1 MKGAL
6 SIMNNQKDQQMKQAV
21 YFIDD
26 EPTDMRSTEVSSN
39 SMQTVIP
46 NSIPRTTVQKQSD
59 SQHSNCTTTVPANK
73 YVRKSAL
80 SNQRQQPVAPP
91 YNQPVQPTSVYQQPA
106 VSAPFNTQH
115 PISQDNPIET
125 TIQKLQA
132 KWVSDSQ
139 KAYREKQFKFDNS
152 TLAPDSQGCLLI
164 LHSNGINTVGK
175 PFSPCRN
182 LQAQKIIEH
191 DTKKGFIK
199 YTFDTPT
206 GEHRSVIVDADC
218 SALQRYNLLQDNGF
232 IVDAN
237 LPATICAE
245 LIARYTASGLA
256 SIPPQIKYSPGWYFS
271 EKHWGFQESEW
282 VDLNAVLLSFTVP
295 PTPDMILYQL
305 VSLYAILQ
313 ERLPSKMWI
322 RRPICILTHEY
333 LYTDLCIDSTPY
345 VFKKALESLR
355 DRPIVWIR
363 SENINFNESS
373 SAYSRDK
380 NYQAL
385 MNSMQSNQKHPLYMV
400 VSSNL
405 TPRQRTFCLPI
416 QDFIDP
422 YEATNSIDSIG
433 GLINSIMNNANAFN
447 LTVERSFTKVFDDLG
462 EDCSVQREIA
472 ALSMIADVVKWHYSM
487 QVPPQTLSVRCDEY
501 LETYTRYW
509 DKLDTGSILAP
520 FRNALYAARR
530 SNMICFRSLEDVDIS
545 FDCQKEIL
553 YDDTYYYT
561 STALL
566 KKIIKAHLSSYMPS
580 DVLNRLKTTGVL
592 SGSVPKTLTL
602 APNEPKDFRFRTLLR
617 SNLHQPGSR
626 DLVEV

>member
-1 MKGAL
+1 
-6 SIMNNQKDQQMKQAV
+6 MNNQKDQQMKQAV

-91 YNQPVQPTSVYQQPA
+91 YNQPVQPTNVYQQPA

-385 MNSMQSNQKHPLYMV
+385 MNSTQSNQKHPLYMV

-447 LTVERSFTKVFDDLG
+447 STVERSFTKVFDDLG

-509 DKLDTGSILAP
+509 ERINDGNILTP

-530 SNMICFRSLEDVDIS
+530 SDMICFRPLEGVDSS
-545 FDCQKEIL
+545 FECQKEIL

-566 KKIIKAHLSSYMPS
+566 KKIIKVQLRSYMPS

-626 DLVEV
+626 DLAEI

>member
-1 MKGAL
+1 
-6 SIMNNQKDQQMKQAV
+6 MNNQKDQQMKQAV

-91 YNQPVQPTSVYQQPA
+91 YNQPVQPTNVYQQPA

-115 PISQDNPIET
+115 PISQNNPIET

-305 VSLYAILQ
+305 VSLYAMLQ

-447 LTVERSFTKVFDDLG
+447 STVERSFTKVFDDLG

-509 DKLDTGSILAP
+509 ERINDGNILTP

-530 SNMICFRSLEDVDIS
+530 SDMICFRPLEDVDSS
-545 FDCQKEIL
+545 FECQKEIL

-566 KKIIKAHLSSYMPS
+566 KKIIKVQLRSYMPS
-580 DVLNRLKTTGVL
+580 DVLSRLKTVGVL
-592 SGSVPKTLTL
+592 SGSVSKTLTL
-602 APNEPKDFRFRTLLR
+602 APNESKDFRFRTLLR
-617 SNLHQPGSR
+617 STLHQPGSR
-626 DLVEV
+626 DLAEI

>member
-1 MKGAL
+1 
-6 SIMNNQKDQQMKQAV
+6 MNNQKDQQMKQAV

-91 YNQPVQPTSVYQQPA
+91 YNQPVQPTNVYQQPA

-152 TLAPDSQGCLLI
+152 ALAPDSQGCLLI

-345 VFKKALESLR
+345 VFKKALESLI
-355 DRPIVWIR
+355 DRPLVWIR
-363 SENINFNESS
+363 AENINFNESS

-385 MNSMQSNQKHPLYMV
+385 MNSTQSNQKHPLYMV

-416 QDFIDP
+416 QDFIDS

-447 LTVERSFTKVFDDLG
+447 STVERSFTKVFDDLG

-509 DKLDTGSILAP
+509 ERINDGNILTP

-530 SNMICFRSLEDVDIS
+530 SDMICFRPLEDVDSS

-566 KKIIKAHLSSYMPS
+566 KKIIKVQLRSYMPS
-580 DVLNRLKTTGVL
+580 DVLNRLKTAGVL
-592 SGSVPKTLTL
+592 SGSVPKTLTF
-602 APNEPKDFRFRTLLR
+602 APNESKDFRFRTLLR
-617 SNLHQPGSR
+617 SSLHQPGSR
-626 DLVEV
+626 DLVEI

>member
-1 MKGAL
+1 
-6 SIMNNQKDQQMKQAV
+6 MNNQKDQQMKQAV

-91 YNQPVQPTSVYQQPA
+91 YNQPVQPTNVYQQPA

-385 MNSMQSNQKHPLYMV
+385 MNSTQSNQKHPLYMV

-422 YEATNSIDSIG
+422 YEATNSIDSIC

-447 LTVERSFTKVFDDLG
+447 STVERSFTKVFDDLG

-509 DKLDTGSILAP
+509 ERINDGNILTP

-530 SNMICFRSLEDVDIS
+530 SDMICFRPLEDVDSS
-545 FDCQKEIL
+545 FECQKEIL

-566 KKIIKAHLSSYMPS
+566 KKIIKVQLRSYMPS
-580 DVLNRLKTTGVL
+580 DVLNRLKTAGVL
-592 SGSVPKTLTL
+592 SGSVPKTLTF
-602 APNEPKDFRFRTLLR
+602 APNESKDFRFRTLLR
-617 SNLHQPGSR
+617 SSLHQPGSR
-626 DLVEV
+626 DLVEI

>member
-1 MKGAL
+1 
-6 SIMNNQKDQQMKQAV
+6 MNNQKDQQMKQAV

-91 YNQPVQPTSVYQQPA
+91 YNQPVQPTNVYQQPA

-322 RRPICILTHEY
+322 RCPICILTHEY

-509 DKLDTGSILAP
+509 ERINDGNILTP

-530 SNMICFRSLEDVDIS
+530 CDMICFRPLEDVDSS
-545 FDCQKEIL
+545 FECQKEIL

-566 KKIIKAHLSSYMPS
+566 KKIIKVHLRSYMPS
-580 DVLNRLKTTGVL
+580 DVLNRLKTAGVL
-592 SGSVPKTLTL
+592 SGSVPKTLTF
-602 APNEPKDFRFRTLLR
+602 APNESKDFRFRTLLR
-617 SNLHQPGSR
+617 SSLHQPGSR
-626 DLVEV
+626 DLVEI

>member
-1 MKGAL
+1 
-6 SIMNNQKDQQMKQAV
+6 MNNQKDQQMKQAV

-46 NSIPRTTVQKQSD
+46 NSIPQTTVQKQSD

-91 YNQPVQPTSVYQQPA
+91 YNQPVQPTNVYQQPA

-152 TLAPDSQGCLLI
+152 TLALDSQGCLLI

-206 GEHRSVIVDADC
+206 EEHRSVIVDADC

-295 PTPDMILYQL
+295 PTPDIILYQL

-385 MNSMQSNQKHPLYMV
+385 MNSTQSNQKHPLYMV

-447 LTVERSFTKVFDDLG
+447 STVERSFTKVFDDLG

-509 DKLDTGSILAP
+509 ERINDGNILTP

-530 SNMICFRSLEDVDIS
+530 SNMIYFRPLEDVDSS
-545 FDCQKEIL
+545 FDCQREIL

-566 KKIIKAHLSSYMPS
+566 KKIIKVHLSSYMPS

>member
-1 MKGAL
+1 MNASNTSGMINAL
-6 SIMNNQKDQQMKQAV
+6 QNLDGTPYNPP
-21 YFIDD
+21 
-26 EPTDMRSTEVSSN
+26 EEVSSTFPKRN
-39 SMQTVIP
+39 WTQTVTTTQDVTQCSTYYSAAP
-46 NSIPRTTVQKQSD
+46 SNSPVPPSTPSHQSQQPSSSQCDLLEAKAQELQAAWESDVQK
-59 SQHSNCTTTVPANK
+59 AF
-73 YVRKSAL
+73 RK
-80 SNQRQQPVAPP
+80 QR
-91 YNQPVQPTSVYQQPA
+91 
-106 VSAPFNTQH
+106 
-115 PISQDNPIET
+115 
-125 TIQKLQA
+125 L
-132 KWVSDSQ
+132 
-139 KAYREKQFKFDNS
+139 RFDNCA
-152 TLAPDSQGCLLI
+152 LVEDFQGCLTYQCN
-164 LHSNGINTVGK
+164 NGENTIVK

-182 LQAQKIIEH
+182 LRAQKIVDHSTQKEY
-191 DTKKGFIK
+191 IK

-206 GEHRSVIVDADC
+206 GEHKSVIVDATC
-218 SALQRYNLLQDNGF
+218 SALHRYNLLRDNGF
-232 IVDAN
+232 IVFAHL
-237 LPATICAE
+237 LPTVCGE
-245 LIARYTASGLA
+245 LIARYTAA
-256 SIPPQIKYSPGWYFS
+256 TRDSIPPQIKYSPGWYFS

-282 VDLNAVLLSFTVP
+282 VDLNTVLLSFTIS
-295 PTPDMILYQL
+295 PTPDVIMYQL

-333 LYTDLCIDSTPY
+333 LYTDSCIDSTPY
-345 VFKKALESLR
+345 LFKKALESLR

-385 MNSMQSNQKHPLYMV
+385 MNSMQSNQKHPLYMI

-447 LTVERSFTKVFDDLG
+447 STVERSFTKVFDDLG

-509 DKLDTGSILAP
+509 ERINDGNILTP

-566 KKIIKAHLSSYMPS
+566 KRIIKAHLSSYMRPMC
-580 DVLNRLKTTGVL
+580 
-592 SGSVPKTLTL
+592 SV
-602 APNEPKDFRFRTLLR
+602 
-617 SNLHQPGSR
+617 
-626 DLVEV
+626 V

>member
-1 MKGAL
+1 
-6 SIMNNQKDQQMKQAV
+6 MNNQKDQQMKQAV

-46 NSIPRTTVQKQSD
+46 NSIPQTTVQKQSD

-91 YNQPVQPTSVYQQPA
+91 YNQPVQPTNVYQQPA

-295 PTPDMILYQL
+295 PTPDIILYQL

-385 MNSMQSNQKHPLYMV
+385 MNSTQSNQKHPLYMV

-447 LTVERSFTKVFDDLG
+447 STVERSFTKVFDDLG

-509 DKLDTGSILAP
+509 ERINDGNILTP

-530 SNMICFRSLEDVDIS
+530 SDMICFRPLEDVDSS
-545 FDCQKEIL
+545 FECQKEIL

-566 KKIIKAHLSSYMPS
+566 KKIIKVQLRSYMPS
-580 DVLNRLKTTGVL
+580 DVLNRLKTAGVL
-592 SGSVPKTLTL
+592 SGSVPKTLTF
-602 APNEPKDFRFRTLLR
+602 AQNESKDFRFRTLLR
-617 SNLHQPGSR
+617 SSLHQPGSR
-626 DLVEV
+626 DLVEI

>member
-1 MKGAL
+1 
-6 SIMNNQKDQQMKQAV
+6 MNNQKDQQMKQAV

-91 YNQPVQPTSVYQQPA
+91 YNQPVQPTNVYQQPA

-295 PTPDMILYQL
+295 PT
-305 VSLYAILQ
+305 
-313 ERLPSKMWI
+313 
-322 RRPICILTHEY
+322 
-333 LYTDLCIDSTPY
+333 
-345 VFKKALESLR
+345 LESLR

-385 MNSMQSNQKHPLYMV
+385 MNSTQSNQKHPLYMV

-447 LTVERSFTKVFDDLG
+447 STVERSFTKVFDDLG

-509 DKLDTGSILAP
+509 ERINDGNILTP

-530 SNMICFRSLEDVDIS
+530 SDMICFRPLEDVDSS
-545 FDCQKEIL
+545 FECQKEIL

-566 KKIIKAHLSSYMPS
+566 KKIIKVQLRSYMPS
-580 DVLNRLKTTGVL
+580 DVLNRLKTAGVL
-592 SGSVPKTLTL
+592 SGSVPKTLTF
-602 APNEPKDFRFRTLLR
+602 APNESKDFRFRTLLR
-617 SNLHQPGSR
+617 SSLHQPGSR
-626 DLVEV
+626 DLVEI

>member
-1 MKGAL
+1 
-6 SIMNNQKDQQMKQAV
+6 MNNQKDQQMKQAV

-26 EPTDMRSTEVSSN
+26 EPTDTRSTEVSSN

-80 SNQRQQPVAPP
+80 LNQRQQPVAPP
-91 YNQPVQPTSVYQQPA
+91 YNQPFQPTNVYQQPA

-115 PISQDNPIET
+115 PISPDNPIET

-206 GEHRSVIVDADC
+206 GEHKSVIVDADC

-345 VFKKALESLR
+345 LFKKALESLR

-416 QDFIDP
+416 QDFIEP

-447 LTVERSFTKVFDDLG
+447 STVERSFTKVFDDLG

-509 DKLDTGSILAP
+509 ERINDGNILTP

-530 SNMICFRSLEDVDIS
+530 SNMIYFRPLEDVDSS
-545 FDCQKEIL
+545 FDCQREIL

-566 KKIIKAHLSSYMPS
+566 KKIIKVQLRSYMPS
-580 DVLNRLKTTGVL
+580 DVLNRLKTAGVL
-592 SGSVPKTLTL
+592 SGSVSKTLTF
-602 APNEPKDFRFRTLLR
+602 APNDSKDFRFRTLLR
-617 SNLHQPGSR
+617 SSLHQPGSR
-626 DLVEV
+626 DLVEI

>member
-1 MKGAL
+1 MNASDTSGMINAL
-6 SIMNNQKDQQMKQAV
+6 QNLDGTPYNPP
-21 YFIDD
+21 
-26 EPTDMRSTEVSSN
+26 EEVSSTFPKRN
-39 SMQTVIP
+39 WTQTVTTTQDVTQCSTYYSAAP
-46 NSIPRTTVQKQSD
+46 SNSPVPPSTPSHQSQQPSSSQCDLLEAKAQELQAAWESDVQK
-59 SQHSNCTTTVPANK
+59 AF
-73 YVRKSAL
+73 RK
-80 SNQRQQPVAPP
+80 QR
-91 YNQPVQPTSVYQQPA
+91 
-106 VSAPFNTQH
+106 
-115 PISQDNPIET
+115 
-125 TIQKLQA
+125 L
-132 KWVSDSQ
+132 
-139 KAYREKQFKFDNS
+139 RFDNCA
-152 TLAPDSQGCLLI
+152 LVEDFQGCLTYQC
-164 LHSNGINTVGK
+164 SNGENTIVK

-182 LQAQKIIEH
+182 LRAQKIVDHSTQKEY
-191 DTKKGFIK
+191 IK

-206 GEHRSVIVDADC
+206 GEHKSVIVDATC
-218 SALQRYNLLQDNGF
+218 SALHRYNLLRDNGF
-232 IVDAN
+232 IVFAHL
-237 LPATICAE
+237 LPTVCGE
-245 LIARYTASGLA
+245 LIARYTAA
-256 SIPPQIKYSPGWYFS
+256 TRDSIPPQIKYSPGWYFS

-282 VDLNAVLLSFTVP
+282 VDLNTVLLSFTIS
-295 PTPDMILYQL
+295 PTPDVIMYQL

-333 LYTDLCIDSTPY
+333 LYTDSCIDSTPY
-345 VFKKALESLR
+345 LFKKALESLR

-385 MNSMQSNQKHPLYMV
+385 MNSTQSNQKHPLYMV

-447 LTVERSFTKVFDDLG
+447 STVERSFTKVFDDLG

-509 DKLDTGSILAP
+509 ERINDGNILTP

-530 SNMICFRSLEDVDIS
+530 SNMICFRPLEDVDSS

-566 KKIIKAHLSSYMPS
+566 KKIIKVQLRSYMPS
-580 DVLNRLKTTGVL
+580 DVLNRLKTAGVL
-592 SGSVPKTLTL
+592 SGSVPKTLTF
-602 APNEPKDFRFRTLLR
+602 APNESKDFRFRTLLR
-617 SNLHQPGSR
+617 SSLHQPGSR
-626 DLVEV
+626 DLVEI

>member
-1 MKGAL
+1 MNASNTSGMINAL
-6 SIMNNQKDQQMKQAV
+6 QNLDGTPYNPP
-21 YFIDD
+21 
-26 EPTDMRSTEVSSN
+26 EEVSSTFPKRN
-39 SMQTVIP
+39 WTQTVTTTQDVTQYSTYYSAAP
-46 NSIPRTTVQKQSD
+46 SNSPVPPSTPSHQSQQPSSSQCDLLEAKAQELQAAWESDVQK
-59 SQHSNCTTTVPANK
+59 AF
-73 YVRKSAL
+73 RK
-80 SNQRQQPVAPP
+80 QR
-91 YNQPVQPTSVYQQPA
+91 
-106 VSAPFNTQH
+106 
-115 PISQDNPIET
+115 
-125 TIQKLQA
+125 L
-132 KWVSDSQ
+132 
-139 KAYREKQFKFDNS
+139 RFDNCA
-152 TLAPDSQGCLLI
+152 LVEDFQGCLTYQC
-164 LHSNGINTVGK
+164 SNGENTIVK

-182 LQAQKIIEH
+182 LRAQKIVDHSTQKEY
-191 DTKKGFIK
+191 IK

-206 GEHRSVIVDADC
+206 GEHKSVIVDATC
-218 SALQRYNLLQDNGF
+218 SALHRYNLLRDNGF
-232 IVDAN
+232 IVFAHL
-237 LPATICAE
+237 LPTVCGE
-245 LIARYTASGLA
+245 LIARYTAA
-256 SIPPQIKYSPGWYFS
+256 TRDSIPPQIKYSPGWYFS

-282 VDLNAVLLSFTVP
+282 VDLNTVLLSFTIS
-295 PTPDMILYQL
+295 PTPDVIMYQL

-333 LYTDLCIDSTPY
+333 LYTDSCIDSTPY
-345 VFKKALESLR
+345 LFKKALESLR

-385 MNSMQSNQKHPLYMV
+385 MNSMQSNQKHPLYMI

-447 LTVERSFTKVFDDLG
+447 STVERSFTKVFDDLG

-509 DKLDTGSILAP
+509 ERINDGNILTP

-566 KKIIKAHLSSYMPS
+566 KKIIKNPEQRVTLSLQSPLMGYLYAVRCAQSSKNGGCPFWISLKNSHPCTKRVKGFSLS
-580 DVLNRLKTTGVL
+580 DTSKKHPASTRK
-592 SGSVPKTLTL
+592 S
-602 APNEPKDFRFRTLLR
+602 
-617 SNLHQPGSR
+617 
-626 DLVEV
+626 

>member
-1 MKGAL
+1 
-6 SIMNNQKDQQMKQAV
+6 MNNQKDQQMKQAV

-91 YNQPVQPTSVYQQPA
+91 YNQPVQPTNVYQQPA

-333 LYTDLCIDSTPY
+333 LYTALCIDSTPY

-385 MNSMQSNQKHPLYMV
+385 MNSTQSNQKHPLYMV

-447 LTVERSFTKVFDDLG
+447 STVERSFTKVFDDLG

-509 DKLDTGSILAP
+509 ERINDGNILTP

-530 SNMICFRSLEDVDIS
+530 SDMICFRPLEDVDSS
-545 FDCQKEIL
+545 FECQKEIL

-566 KKIIKAHLSSYMPS
+566 KKIIKVQLRSYMPS
-580 DVLNRLKTTGVL
+580 DVLNRLKTAGVL
-592 SGSVPKTLTL
+592 SGSVPKTLTF
-602 APNEPKDFRFRTLLR
+602 APNESKDFRFRTLLR
-617 SNLHQPGSR
+617 SSLHQPGSR
-626 DLVEV
+626 DLVEI

>member
-1 MKGAL
+1 
-6 SIMNNQKDQQMKQAV
+6 MNNQKDQQMKQAV

-26 EPTDMRSTEVSSN
+26 EPTDTRSTEVSSN

-80 SNQRQQPVAPP
+80 LNQRQQPVAPP
-91 YNQPVQPTSVYQQPA
+91 YNQPFQPTNVYQQPA

-115 PISQDNPIET
+115 PISPDNPIET

-206 GEHRSVIVDADC
+206 GEHKSVIVDADC

-345 VFKKALESLR
+345 LFKKALESLR

-416 QDFIDP
+416 QDFIEP

-447 LTVERSFTKVFDDLG
+447 STVERSFTKVFDDLG

-509 DKLDTGSILAP
+509 ERINDGNILTP

-530 SNMICFRSLEDVDIS
+530 SNIICFYPLEDANSS
-545 FDCQKEIL
+545 FNCQKEIL

-566 KKIIKAHLSSYMPS
+566 KKIIKVQLRSYMPS
-580 DVLNRLKTTGVL
+580 DVLNRLKTAGVL
-592 SGSVPKTLTL
+592 SGSVPKTLTF
-602 APNEPKDFRFRTLLR
+602 APNESKDFRFRTLLR
-617 SNLHQPGSR
+617 SSLHQPGSR
-626 DLVEV
+626 DLVEI

>member
-1 MKGAL
+1 
-6 SIMNNQKDQQMKQAV
+6 MNNQKDQQMKQAV

-91 YNQPVQPTSVYQQPA
+91 YNQPFQPTNVYQQPA

-345 VFKKALESLR
+345 IFKKALESLR

-509 DKLDTGSILAP
+509 ERINDGNILTP

-530 SNMICFRSLEDVDIS
+530 CDMICFRPLEDVDSS
-545 FDCQKEIL
+545 FECQKEIL

-566 KKIIKAHLSSYMPS
+566 KKIIKVQLRSYMPS
-580 DVLNRLKTTGVL
+580 DVLNRLKTAGVL
-592 SGSVPKTLTL
+592 SGSVPKTLTF
-602 APNEPKDFRFRTLLR
+602 APNESKDFRFRTLLR
-617 SNLHQPGSR
+617 SSLHQPGSR
-626 DLVEV
+626 DLVEI

>member
-1 MKGAL
+1 MNASNTSGMINAL
-6 SIMNNQKDQQMKQAV
+6 QNLDGTPYNPP
-21 YFIDD
+21 
-26 EPTDMRSTEVSSN
+26 EEVSSTFPKRN
-39 SMQTVIP
+39 WTQTV
-46 NSIPRTTVQKQSD
+46 
-59 SQHSNCTTTVPANK
+59 TTTQDVTQCSTYYSAAPSNSPVPP
-73 YVRKSAL
+73 STP
-80 SNQRQQPVAPP
+80 SHQSQQP
-91 YNQPVQPTSVYQQPA
+91 S
-106 VSAPFNTQH
+106 S
-115 PISQDNPIET
+115 SQCDQLKAAWE
-125 TIQKLQA
+125 
-132 KWVSDSQ
+132 SDAQ
-139 KAYREKQFKFDNS
+139 KAYRQKALSFENYGLTTDPQGYLVLLYSNS
-152 TLAPDSQGCLLI
+152 VS
-164 LHSNGINTVGK
+164 TVGK

-206 GEHRSVIVDADC
+206 GEHKSVIVDADC

-237 LPATICAE
+237 HPATICAE
-245 LIARYTASGLA
+245 LIARYTAPMLNSVSPL
-256 SIPPQIKYSPGWYFS
+256 IKYSPGWYS
-271 EKHWGFQESEW
+271 SKNSWGFQESNW
-282 VDLNAVLLSFTVP
+282 VDLNTVLFSFTLP
-295 PTPDMILYQL
+295 STSDMVMYQL
-305 VSLYAILQ
+305 LSLYAVLQ
-313 ERLPSKMWI
+313 GRLSPELWI
-322 RRPICILTHEY
+322 RRPFCVLTHNRH
-333 LYTDLCIDSTPY
+333 LHTDLSLDESPR
-345 VFKKALESLR
+345 VFKKELESLI
-355 DRPIVWIR
+355 DRPLVWIR
-363 SENINFNESS
+363 AENINFNESS

-447 LTVERSFTKVFDDLG
+447 STVERSFTKVFDDLG

-509 DKLDTGSILAP
+509 ERINDGNILTP

-530 SNMICFRSLEDVDIS
+530 SDMICFRPLEDVDSS

-566 KKIIKAHLSSYMPS
+566 KKIIKVQLRSYMPS
-580 DVLNRLKTTGVL
+580 DVLNRLKTAGVL
-592 SGSVPKTLTL
+592 SGSVPKTLTF
-602 APNEPKDFRFRTLLR
+602 APNESKDFRFRTLLR
-617 SNLHQPGSR
+617 SSLHQPGSR
-626 DLVEV
+626 DLVEI

>member
-1 MKGAL
+1 
-6 SIMNNQKDQQMKQAV
+6 MNNQKDQQMKQAV

-91 YNQPVQPTSVYQQPA
+91 YNQPVQPTNVYQQPA

-152 TLAPDSQGCLLI
+152 ALAPDSQGCLLI

-385 MNSMQSNQKHPLYMV
+385 MNSTQSNQKHPLYMV

-447 LTVERSFTKVFDDLG
+447 STVERSFTKVFDDLG

-509 DKLDTGSILAP
+509 ERINDDNILTP

-530 SNMICFRSLEDVDIS
+530 SDMICFRPLEDVDSS
-545 FDCQKEIL
+545 FECQKEIL

-566 KKIIKAHLSSYMPS
+566 KKIIKVQLRSYMPS
-580 DVLNRLKTTGVL
+580 DVLNRLKTAGVL
-592 SGSVPKTLTL
+592 SGSVPKTLTF
-602 APNEPKDFRFRTLLR
+602 APNESKDFRFRTLLR
-617 SNLHQPGSR
+617 SSLHQPGSR
-626 DLVEV
+626 DLVEI

>member
-1 MKGAL
+1 MNASNTSGMINAL
-6 SIMNNQKDQQMKQAV
+6 QNLDGTPYNPP
-21 YFIDD
+21 
-26 EPTDMRSTEVSSN
+26 EEVSSTFPKRN
-39 SMQTVIP
+39 WTQTVTTTQDVTQYSTYYSAAP
-46 NSIPRTTVQKQSD
+46 SNSPVPPSTPSHQSQQPSSSQCDLLEAKAQELQAAWESDVQK
-59 SQHSNCTTTVPANK
+59 AF
-73 YVRKSAL
+73 RK
-80 SNQRQQPVAPP
+80 QR
-91 YNQPVQPTSVYQQPA
+91 
-106 VSAPFNTQH
+106 
-115 PISQDNPIET
+115 
-125 TIQKLQA
+125 L
-132 KWVSDSQ
+132 
-139 KAYREKQFKFDNS
+139 RFDNCA
-152 TLAPDSQGCLLI
+152 LVEDFQGCLTYQC
-164 LHSNGINTVGK
+164 SNGENTIVK

-182 LQAQKIIEH
+182 LRAQKIVDHSTQKEY
-191 DTKKGFIK
+191 IK

-206 GEHRSVIVDADC
+206 GEHKSVIVDATC
-218 SALQRYNLLQDNGF
+218 SALHRYNLLRDNGF
-232 IVDAN
+232 IVFAHL
-237 LPATICAE
+237 LPTVCGE
-245 LIARYTASGLA
+245 LIARYTAA
-256 SIPPQIKYSPGWYFS
+256 TRDSIPPQIKYSPGWYFS

-282 VDLNAVLLSFTVP
+282 VDLNTVLLSFTIS
-295 PTPDMILYQL
+295 PTPDVIMYQL

-333 LYTDLCIDSTPY
+333 LYTDSCIDSTPY
-345 VFKKALESLR
+345 LFKKALESLR

-385 MNSMQSNQKHPLYMV
+385 MNSMQSNQKHPLYMI

-422 YEATNSIDSIG
+422 YEATNSIESIG
-433 GLINSIMNNANAFN
+433 GRINSIMYNANAVN
-447 LTVERSFTKVFDDLG
+447 STVERSFTKVFDDLG

-509 DKLDTGSILAP
+509 ERINDGNILTP

-580 DVLNRLKTTGVL
+580 DVLSRLKTVGVL
-592 SGSVPKTLTL
+592 SGSVSKTLTL
-602 APNEPKDFRFRTLLR
+602 APNESKDFRFRTLLR
-617 SNLHQPGSR
+617 STLHQPGSR

>member
-1 MKGAL
+1 
-6 SIMNNQKDQQMKQAV
+6 MNNQKDQQMKQAV

-91 YNQPVQPTSVYQQPA
+91 YNQPVQPTNVYQQPA

-132 KWVSDSQ
+132 KWVSDFQ

-385 MNSMQSNQKHPLYMV
+385 MNSTQSNQKHPLYMV

-447 LTVERSFTKVFDDLG
+447 STVERSFTKVFDDLG
-462 EDCSVQREIA
+462 ENCSVQREIA

-509 DKLDTGSILAP
+509 ERINDGNILTP

-530 SNMICFRSLEDVDIS
+530 SDMICFRPLEDVDSS
-545 FDCQKEIL
+545 FECQKEIL

-566 KKIIKAHLSSYMPS
+566 KKIIKVQLRSYMPS
-580 DVLNRLKTTGVL
+580 DVLNRLKTAGVL
-592 SGSVPKTLTL
+592 SGSVPKTLTF
-602 APNEPKDFRFRTLLR
+602 APNESKDFRFRTLLR
-617 SNLHQPGSR
+617 SSLHQPGSR
-626 DLVEV
+626 DLVEI

>member
-1 MKGAL
+1 
-6 SIMNNQKDQQMKQAV
+6 MNNQKDQQMKQAV

-91 YNQPVQPTSVYQQPA
+91 YNQPVQPTNVYQQPA

-152 TLAPDSQGCLLI
+152 ALAPDSQGCLLI

-206 GEHRSVIVDADC
+206 GEHKSVIVDADC

-295 PTPDMILYQL
+295 PTPDIILYQL

-313 ERLPSKMWI
+313 ERLPSKMWF

-385 MNSMQSNQKHPLYMV
+385 MNSTQSNQKHPLYMV

-447 LTVERSFTKVFDDLG
+447 STVERSFTKVFDDLG

-509 DKLDTGSILAP
+509 ERINDGNILTP

-530 SNMICFRSLEDVDIS
+530 SNMIYFRPLEDVDSS
-545 FDCQKEIL
+545 FDCQREIL

-566 KKIIKAHLSSYMPS
+566 KKIIKVHLSSYMPS

-626 DLVEV
+626 DLAEI

>member
-1 MKGAL
+1 
-6 SIMNNQKDQQMKQAV
+6 MNNQKDQQMKQAV

-91 YNQPVQPTSVYQQPA
+91 YNQPVQPTNVYQQPV

-152 TLAPDSQGCLLI
+152 ALAPDSQGCLLI

-385 MNSMQSNQKHPLYMV
+385 MNSTQSNQKHPLYMV

-447 LTVERSFTKVFDDLG
+447 STVERSFTKVFDDLG

-509 DKLDTGSILAP
+509 ERINDGNILTP

-530 SNMICFRSLEDVDIS
+530 SDMICFRPLEDVDSS
-545 FDCQKEIL
+545 FECQKEIL

-566 KKIIKAHLSSYMPS
+566 KKIIKVQLRSYMPS
-580 DVLNRLKTTGVL
+580 DVLNRLKTAGVL
-592 SGSVPKTLTL
+592 SGSVPKTLTF
-602 APNEPKDFRFRTLLR
+602 APNESKDFRFRTLLR
-617 SNLHQPGSR
+617 SSLHQPGSR
-626 DLVEV
+626 DLVEI

>member
-1 MKGAL
+1 
-6 SIMNNQKDQQMKQAV
+6 MNNQKDQQMKQAV

-91 YNQPVQPTSVYQQPA
+91 YNQPVQPTNVYQQPA

-385 MNSMQSNQKHPLYMV
+385 MNSTQSNQKHPLYMV

-433 GLINSIMNNANAFN
+433 GLINSIMNNVNAFN
-447 LTVERSFTKVFDDLG
+447 STVERSFTKVFDDLG

-509 DKLDTGSILAP
+509 ERINDGNILTP

-530 SNMICFRSLEDVDIS
+530 SDMICFRPLEDVDSS
-545 FDCQKEIL
+545 FECQKEIL

-566 KKIIKAHLSSYMPS
+566 KKIIKVQLRSYMPS
-580 DVLNRLKTTGVL
+580 DVLNRLKTAGVL
-592 SGSVPKTLTL
+592 SGSVPKTLTF
-602 APNEPKDFRFRTLLR
+602 APNESKDFRFRTLLR
-617 SNLHQPGSR
+617 SSLHQPGSR
-626 DLVEV
+626 DLVEI

>member
-1 MKGAL
+1 
-6 SIMNNQKDQQMKQAV
+6 MNNQKDQQMKQAV

-91 YNQPVQPTSVYQQPA
+91 YNQPVQPTNVYQQPA

-385 MNSMQSNQKHPLYMV
+385 MNSTQSNQKHPLYMV

-433 GLINSIMNNANAFN
+433 GLINSIMNNANVFN
-447 LTVERSFTKVFDDLG
+447 STVERSFTKVFDDLG

-509 DKLDTGSILAP
+509 ERINDGNILTP

-530 SNMICFRSLEDVDIS
+530 SDMICFRPLEDVDSS
-545 FDCQKEIL
+545 FECQKEIL

-566 KKIIKAHLSSYMPS
+566 KKIIKVQLRSYMPS
-580 DVLNRLKTTGVL
+580 DVLNRLKTAGVL
-592 SGSVPKTLTL
+592 SGSVPKTLTF
-602 APNEPKDFRFRTLLR
+602 APNESKDFRFRTLLR
-617 SNLHQPGSR
+617 SSLHQPGSR
-626 DLVEV
+626 DLVEI

>member
-1 MKGAL
+1 
-6 SIMNNQKDQQMKQAV
+6 MNNQKDQQMKQAV

-91 YNQPVQPTSVYQQPA
+91 YNQPVQPTNVYQQPA

-385 MNSMQSNQKHPLYMV
+385 MNSTQSNQKHPLYMV

-447 LTVERSFTKVFDDLG
+447 STVERSFTKVFDDLG

-509 DKLDTGSILAP
+509 ERINDGNILTP

-530 SNMICFRSLEDVDIS
+530 SDMICFRPLEDVDSS
-545 FDCQKEIL
+545 FECQKEIL

-566 KKIIKAHLSSYMPS
+566 KKIIKVQLRSYMPS
-580 DVLNRLKTTGVL
+580 DVLNRLKTAGVL
-592 SGSVPKTLTL
+592 SGSVPKTLTF
-602 APNEPKDFRFRTLLR
+602 APNESKDFRFRTLLR
-617 SNLHQPGSR
+617 CSLHQPGSR
-626 DLVEV
+626 DLVEI

>member
-1 MKGAL
+1 
-6 SIMNNQKDQQMKQAV
+6 MNNQKDQQMKQAV

-91 YNQPVQPTSVYQQPA
+91 YNQPVQPTNVYQQPA

-199 YTFDTPT
+199 YTFDIPT

-385 MNSMQSNQKHPLYMV
+385 MNSTQSNQKHPLYMV

-405 TPRQRTFCLPI
+405 TPRQQTFCLPI

-447 LTVERSFTKVFDDLG
+447 STVERSFTKVFDDLG

-509 DKLDTGSILAP
+509 ERINDGNILTP

-530 SNMICFRSLEDVDIS
+530 SDMICFRPLEDVDSS
-545 FDCQKEIL
+545 FECQKEIL

-566 KKIIKAHLSSYMPS
+566 KKIIKVQLRSYMPS
-580 DVLNRLKTTGVL
+580 DVLNRLKTAGVL
-592 SGSVPKTLTL
+592 SGSVPKTLTF
-602 APNEPKDFRFRTLLR
+602 APNESKDFRFRTLLR
-617 SNLHQPGSR
+617 SSLHQPGSR
-626 DLVEV
+626 DLVEI

>member
-1 MKGAL
+1 MNASNTSGMINAL
-6 SIMNNQKDQQMKQAV
+6 QNLDGTPYNPP
-21 YFIDD
+21 
-26 EPTDMRSTEVSSN
+26 EEVSSTFPKRN
-39 SMQTVIP
+39 WTQTVTTTQDVTQCSTYYSAAP
-46 NSIPRTTVQKQSD
+46 SNSPVPPSTPSHQSQQPSSTQCDLLEAKAQELQAAWESDVQK
-59 SQHSNCTTTVPANK
+59 AF
-73 YVRKSAL
+73 RK
-80 SNQRQQPVAPP
+80 QR
-91 YNQPVQPTSVYQQPA
+91 
-106 VSAPFNTQH
+106 
-115 PISQDNPIET
+115 
-125 TIQKLQA
+125 L
-132 KWVSDSQ
+132 
-139 KAYREKQFKFDNS
+139 RFDNCA
-152 TLAPDSQGCLLI
+152 LVEDFQGCLTYQC
-164 LHSNGINTVGK
+164 SNGENTIVK

-182 LQAQKIIEH
+182 LRAQKIVDHSTQKEY
-191 DTKKGFIK
+191 IK

-206 GEHRSVIVDADC
+206 GEHKSVIVDATC
-218 SALQRYNLLQDNGF
+218 SALHRYNLLRDNGF
-232 IVDAN
+232 IVFAHL
-237 LPATICAE
+237 LPTVCGE
-245 LIARYTASGLA
+245 LIARYTAA
-256 SIPPQIKYSPGWYFS
+256 TRDSIPPQIKYSPGWYFS

-282 VDLNAVLLSFTVP
+282 VDLNTVLLSFTIS
-295 PTPDMILYQL
+295 PTPDVIMYQL

-313 ERLPSKMWI
+313 ERLPYKMWI

-333 LYTDLCIDSTPY
+333 LYTDSCIDSTPY
-345 VFKKALESLR
+345 LFKKALESLR

-385 MNSMQSNQKHPLYMV
+385 MNSMQSNQKHPLYMI

-447 LTVERSFTKVFDDLG
+447 STVERSFTKVFDDLG

-509 DKLDTGSILAP
+509 ERINDGNILTP

-580 DVLNRLKTTGVL
+580 DVLSRLKTVGVL
-592 SGSVPKTLTL
+592 SGSVSKTLTL
-602 APNEPKDFRFRTLLR
+602 APNESKDFRFRTLLR
-617 SNLHQPGSR
+617 STLHQPGSR
-626 DLVEV
+626 DLVKV

>member
-1 MKGAL
+1 
-6 SIMNNQKDQQMKQAV
+6 MNNQKDQQMKQAV

-91 YNQPVQPTSVYQQPA
+91 YNQPVQPTNVYQQPA

-152 TLAPDSQGCLLI
+152 ALAPDSQGCLLI

-385 MNSMQSNQKHPLYMV
+385 MNSTQSNQKHPLYMV

-447 LTVERSFTKVFDDLG
+447 STVERSFTKVFDDLG

-501 LETYTRYW
+501 LEAYTRYW
-509 DKLDTGSILAP
+509 ERINDGNILTP

-530 SNMICFRSLEDVDIS
+530 SDMICFRPLEDVDSS
-545 FDCQKEIL
+545 FECQKEIL

-566 KKIIKAHLSSYMPS
+566 KKIIKVQLRSYMPS
-580 DVLNRLKTTGVL
+580 DVLNRLKTAGVL
-592 SGSVPKTLTL
+592 SGSVPKTLTF
-602 APNEPKDFRFRTLLR
+602 APNESKDFRFRTLLR
-617 SNLHQPGSR
+617 SSLHQPGSR
-626 DLVEV
+626 DLVEI

>member
-6 SIMNNQKDQQMKQAV
+6 SITNNQKDQQMKQAV

-91 YNQPVQPTSVYQQPA
+91 YNQPVQPTNVYQQPA

>member
-1 MKGAL
+1 
-6 SIMNNQKDQQMKQAV
+6 MNSLNNSGMISAIQKPDGSPYDDSATPTPPQKRIVRSKSQTITPQQFPPN
-21 YFIDD
+21 Y
-26 EPTDMRSTEVSSN
+26 
-39 SMQTVIP
+39 IP
-46 NSIPRTTVQKQSD
+46 
-59 SQHSNCTTTVPANK
+59 
-73 YVRKSAL
+73 SASL
-80 SNQRQQPVAPP
+80 
-91 YNQPVQPTSVYQQPA
+91 NQPQPSFSPYSQQSVMQAQP
-106 VSAPFNTQH
+106 SAAFQN
-115 PISQDNPIET
+115 NPVEAK
-125 TIQKLQA
+125 IQKLQEE
-132 KWVSDSQ
+132 WESDVQ
-139 KAYREKQFKFDNS
+139 KAFRKQRLRFDNCA
-152 TLAPDSQGCLLI
+152 LVEDFQGCLTYQC
-164 LHSNGINTVGK
+164 SNGENTIVK

-182 LQAQKIIEH
+182 LRAQKIIEH

-566 KKIIKAHLSSYMPS
+566 KKIIKVQLRSYMPS

-602 APNEPKDFRFRTLLR
+602 APNESKDFRFRTLLR